1 MPGFEVTFTV
11 AKLNE
16 YINTVLNNDV
26 RLRSVRVNGE
36 ISSLKFNSA
45 SGHLYFTLKDESS
58 SIRCVM
64 FKSKCSLLKFKPQDG
79 LKVIIRGKP
88 EIYSPTGTFSLNVT
102 SMQESGDGELYLH
115 FIEMKDKLSSEG
127 LFEQK
132 RKLPFLPRC
141 VGVVTSDSGAAYH
154 DICNVIR
161 RRFPDMNVLLSPAI
175 VQGKDAVGSLINA
188 LNYLIDDGRSDV
200 IIIGRGGGSYDELS
214 CFNDESLAR
223 AIFASPIP
231 TVSAVGHEVDFT
243 IADFV
248 ADYRAS
254 TPSVAAEICVPIKN
268 ELLDTLQRKAE
279 MLELLMLRN
288 LNEEKSKIRSLDN
301 AVKLNNPEVF
311 LEKQRQKLL
320 DISLRLEQSF
330 AAIMDKLDSELNTRS
345 ITLDALNP
353 HSILKRGYALVESSD
368 GNFVKS
374 VTSVNS
380 GDSLIITLADGR
392 IYASVENK
400 VNN

>member
-330 AAIMDKLDSELNTRS
+330 AAIMDKLNSELNTRS